1 MPGMSGREL
10 VTRLR
15 AARPS
20 LPVVFV
26 SGYAAE
32 GDPTPAAGEGT
43 TEFLAKPFTA
53 DQLLARVR
61 SALDIVRREGA

>member
-1 MPGMSGREL
+1 
-10 VTRLR
+10 
-15 AARPS
+15 
-20 LPVVFV
+20 VVFV

-32 GDPTPAAGEGT
+32 GDPTPSAGEGT

-61 SALDIVRREGA
+61 SALDIVRRAGA